1 MAESERVIKGPPL
14 PVVAGVIWAGE
25 QLVVQRRGRG
35 HGAGMLEFPGGK
47 LEPGEQPRQ
56 ALARELREEWGPE
69 ATQLRIG
76 SVLGVTR
83 HTYPAPGPDVLLI
96 FFEVHAPRED
106 AWRRALRP
114 EEGAVIVVL
123 DPHALREE
131 DFLEADR
138 PMASSLGEGR

>member
-1 MAESERVIKGPPL
+1 MGWSWALYFCQALMEDAALVASGPPTFAPGPAL
-14 PVVAGVIWAGE
+14 TTSRSSPTLTSIKMLSHPAVASQAAGGSHAAAAGA
-25 QLVVQRRGRG
+25 RGRQSRKDVM
-35 HGAGMLEFPGGK
+35 AR
-47 LEPGEQPRQ
+47 RQ

-106 AWRRALRP
+106 AWRR
-114 EEGAVIVVL
+114 G
-123 DPHALREE
+123 
-131 DFLEADR
+131 
-138 PMASSLGEGR
+138 G